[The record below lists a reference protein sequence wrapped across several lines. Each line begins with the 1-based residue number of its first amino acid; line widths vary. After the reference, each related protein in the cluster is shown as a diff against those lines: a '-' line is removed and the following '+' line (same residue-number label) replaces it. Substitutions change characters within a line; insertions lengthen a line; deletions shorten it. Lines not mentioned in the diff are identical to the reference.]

1 MIAYLI
7 RFGFLVWR
15 FRHGGMRR
23 FRHAKLSKFRS
34 LKWRA
39 VMLIR
44 EEVVWDIT

>member
-1 MIAYLI
+1 MLAYLI

-23 FRHAKLSKFRS
+23 FRHARFSWFRT

-39 VMLIR
+39 AMIIR
-44 EEVVWDIT
+44 QEVLCT